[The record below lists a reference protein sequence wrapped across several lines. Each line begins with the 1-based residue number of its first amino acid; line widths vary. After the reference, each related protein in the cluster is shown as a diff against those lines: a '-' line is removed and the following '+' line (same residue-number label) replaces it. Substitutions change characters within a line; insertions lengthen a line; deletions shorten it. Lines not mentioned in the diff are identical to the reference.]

1 MKRWTYILLCLIT
14 SISAISCTE
23 TPDCREFQVPEIVSI
38 TSLPD
43 VHSAVLISDLQTAP
57 SGKIE
62 VGFYIGKNRAELKRI
77 YTTLSG
83 KSFRLSVND
92 LEDGTNYF
100 FKAFVTNGRNEIA
113 SAFESFI
120 TETEPVIPS
129 DPVLPEDPDTPDVP
143 EPENP
148 ENPGSPDEPT
158 EPDEPENPD
167 EPTEPDEPDVPDEP
181 TEPGNPEEPGR
192 PDEPTEPENPDEPE
206 VPGEP
211 EDPTEPDTPVEFTVE
226 ITGISASFS
235 NDILEL
241 SATLEGDISQIS
253 ECWFMVGT
261 DPEKLT
267 RIKGAVEGGMVKAY
281 LAGLEKGTYHY
292 KAVISDGST
301 TKESDMDSY
310 IIE

>member
-167 EPTEPDEPDVPDEP
+167 EPTEP
-181 TEPGNPEEPGR
+181 
-192 PDEPTEPENPDEPE
+192 ENPDEPE

-241 SATLEGDISQIS
+241 SATLEGDISLIS

>member
-181 TEPGNPEEPGR
+181 TEPGNPEEP
-192 PDEPTEPENPDEPE
+192 EP
-206 VPGEP
+206 
-211 EDPTEPDTPVEFTVE
+211 PVEFKVE
-226 ITGISASFS
+226 ITGTSASFN

-267 RIKGAVEGGMVKAY
+267 RIKGAVEGEMVKAY

>member
-120 TETEPVIPS
+120 TETEPAIPS

-148 ENPGSPDEPT
+148 GSPDEPT
-158 EPDEPENPD
+158 EPEVPAEPEN
-167 EPTEPDEPDVPDEP
+167 
-181 TEPGNPEEPGR
+181 
-192 PDEPTEPENPDEPE
+192 
-206 VPGEP
+206 P
-211 EDPTEPDTPVEFTVE
+211 EDPTEPNEPGVPEEPEEPTDPEEPEPPVEFKVE
-226 ITGISASFS
+226 ITGTSASFN

-241 SATLEGDISQIS
+241 SATLEGDASLIS

-267 RIKGAVEGGMVKAY
+267 RIKGAVEGEMVKAY

>member
-43 VHSAVLISDLQTAP
+43 VHSAVLISDLQTSP

-62 VGFYIGKNRAELKRI
+62 VGFYIGKNRAELKRV

-158 EPDEPENPD
+158 EPDEPEN
-167 EPTEPDEPDVPDEP
+167 
-181 TEPGNPEEPGR
+181 

>member
-43 VHSAVLISDLQTAP
+43 VHSAVLISDLQTVP
-57 SGKIE
+57 SGRIE
-62 VGFYIGKNRAELKRI
+62 VGFYIGKNKAELKRI

-83 KSFRLSVND
+83 KSFRLSVDD

-100 FKAFVTNGRNEIA
+100 FKAFVSNGRNEIA

-129 DPVLPEDPDTPDVP
+129 DPVLPEDPDIPDEP

-148 ENPGSPDEPT
+148 DGPIE
-158 EPDEPENPD
+158 
-167 EPTEPDEPDVPDEP
+167 
-181 TEPGNPEEPGR
+181 PEEPE
-192 PDEPTEPENPDEPE
+192 EPTEPEEPDVPEEPE
-206 VPGEP
+206 K
-211 EDPTEPDTPVEFTVE
+211 PTEPEEPEPPVEFTVE

-241 SATLEGDISQIS
+241 SATLEGDTSLIS

-267 RIKGAVEGGMVKAY
+267 RIKGAVEGGLVKAY

-292 KAVISDGST
+292 KAVISNGST
-301 TKESDMDSY
+301 TKESDMASY

>member
-1 MKRWTYILLCLIT
+1 MKRWIYILLCLIT

-57 SGKIE
+57 SGKNE

-143 EPENP
+143 KPENP

-158 EPDEPENPD
+158 EPDEPEN
-167 EPTEPDEPDVPDEP
+167 
-181 TEPGNPEEPGR
+181 

>member
-129 DPVLPEDPDTPDVP
+129 EPVLPEDPDTPDVP
-143 EPENP
+143 EPENPGSPDEPTEPDEPDEPTEPGNP

-167 EPTEPDEPDVPDEP
+167 EPTD
-181 TEPGNPEEPGR
+181 
-192 PDEPTEPENPDEPE
+192 PENPDEPE

-211 EDPTEPDTPVEFTVE
+211 EDPTEPDTPVEFKVE
-226 ITGISASFS
+226 ITGTSASFN

-241 SATLEGDISQIS
+241 SATLEGDASLIS

>member
-83 KSFRLSVND
+83 KSFRLSVNN

-129 DPVLPEDPDTPDVP
+129 DPVLPEDPDTPDVTDP
-143 EPENP
+143 E
-148 ENPGSPDEPT
+148 D
-158 EPDEPENPD
+158 PENPD
-167 EPTEPDEPDVPDEP
+167 EPTEPEVPA
-181 TEPGNPEEPGR
+181 
-192 PDEPTEPENPDEPE
+192 EPEN
-206 VPGEP
+206 P
-211 EDPTEPDTPVEFTVE
+211 EDPTEPNEPGVPEEPEEPTDPEEPGTPEEFTVE
-226 ITGISASFS
+226 ITGISASFN

-241 SATLEGDISQIS
+241 SATLEGDASLIS

-267 RIKGAVEGGMVKAY
+267 RIKGAVEGEMVKAY

>member
-62 VGFYIGKNRAELKRI
+62 VGFYIGKNRSELKRI

-167 EPTEPDEPDVPDEP
+167 EPTEP
-181 TEPGNPEEPGR
+181 EEPEN
-192 PDEPTEPENPDEPE
+192 PDEPTEPEKPDEPE

-241 SATLEGDISQIS
+241 SATLEGGASLIS

>member
-83 KSFRLSVND
+83 KSFRLSVHD

-148 ENPGSPDEPT
+148 ENPDEPT
-158 EPDEPENPD
+158 EPEVPTDPENPD
-167 EPTEPDEPDVPDEP
+167 EPTELDEPDVPDEP
-181 TEPGNPEEPGR
+181 TEPGNPEEP
-192 PDEPTEPENPDEPE
+192 EP
-206 VPGEP
+206 
-211 EDPTEPDTPVEFTVE
+211 PVEFKVE
-226 ITGISASFS
+226 ITGTSASFN

-267 RIKGAVEGGMVKAY
+267 RIKGAVEGEMVKAY

>member
-148 ENPGSPDEPT
+148 ENP
-158 EPDEPENPD
+158 
-167 EPTEPDEPDVPDEP
+167 
-181 TEPGNPEEPGR
+181 
-192 PDEPTEPENPDEPE
+192 DEPTEPEVPAEPE
-206 VPGEP
+206 NP
-211 EDPTEPDTPVEFTVE
+211 EDPTEPNEPGVPEEPEEPTDPEEPGTPEEFTVE

-241 SATLEGDISQIS
+241 SATLEGDASLIS

-267 RIKGAVEGGMVKAY
+267 RIKGAVEGEMVKAY

>member
-62 VGFYIGKNRAELKRI
+62 VGFYIGKNRSELKRI

-92 LEDGTNYF
+92 LEDGTNYL

-167 EPTEPDEPDVPDEP
+167 EPTEP
-181 TEPGNPEEPGR
+181 
-192 PDEPTEPENPDEPE
+192 ENPDEPE

-241 SATLEGDISQIS
+241 SATLEGDASLIS

-301 TKESDMDSY
+301 TKESEMASY

>member
-148 ENPGSPDEPT
+148 GNPGSPDEPT

-167 EPTEPDEPDVPDEP
+167 EPTEP
-181 TEPGNPEEPGR
+181 
-192 PDEPTEPENPDEPE
+192 ENPDEPE
-206 VPGEP
+206 VPDEP

-267 RIKGAVEGGMVKAY
+267 RIEGAVEGEMVKAY

>member
-62 VGFYIGKNRAELKRI
+62 VGFYIGKNRSELKRI

-158 EPDEPENPD
+158 EPEK
-167 EPTEPDEPDVPDEP
+167 
-181 TEPGNPEEPGR
+181 
-192 PDEPTEPENPDEPE
+192 PDEPE

>member
-62 VGFYIGKNRAELKRI
+62 VGFYIGKNRSELKRI

-158 EPDEPENPD
+158 EPEEPENPD
-167 EPTEPDEPDVPDEP
+167 EPTEPEK
-181 TEPGNPEEPGR
+181 
-192 PDEPTEPENPDEPE
+192 PDEPE

>member
-62 VGFYIGKNRAELKRI
+62 VGFYIGKNRSELKRI

-167 EPTEPDEPDVPDEP
+167 EPTEPEK
-181 TEPGNPEEPGR
+181 
-192 PDEPTEPENPDEPE
+192 PDEPE

>member
-181 TEPGNPEEPGR
+181 TEPGNPEEP
-192 PDEPTEPENPDEPE
+192 EPPM
-206 VPGEP
+206 
-211 EDPTEPDTPVEFTVE
+211 EFTVE
-226 ITGISASFS
+226 ITGISASFN

-267 RIKGAVEGGMVKAY
+267 RIKGAVEGEMVKAY

>member
-148 ENPGSPDEPT
+148 GSPDKPT

-167 EPTEPDEPDVPDEP
+167 EPTD
-181 TEPGNPEEPGR
+181 
-192 PDEPTEPENPDEPE
+192 PENPDEPE

-226 ITGISASFS
+226 ITGISATFN

-241 SATLEGDISQIS
+241 SATLEGDISLIS

-267 RIKGAVEGGMVKAY
+267 RIKGAVEGEMVKAY

>member
-148 ENPGSPDEPT
+148 ENP
-158 EPDEPENPD
+158 ENPD
-167 EPTEPDEPDVPDEP
+167 EPTEPEVPA
-181 TEPGNPEEPGR
+181 
-192 PDEPTEPENPDEPE
+192 EPEN
-206 VPGEP
+206 P
-211 EDPTEPDTPVEFTVE
+211 EDPTEPNEPGVPEEPEEPTDPEEPGTPEEFTVE
-226 ITGISASFS
+226 ITGTSASFN

-241 SATLEGDISQIS
+241 SATLEGDASLIS

-267 RIKGAVEGGMVKAY
+267 RIEGDVEGEMVKAY

>member
-62 VGFYIGKNRAELKRI
+62 VGFYIGKNRSELKRI

-113 SAFESFI
+113 SAFESVI

-158 EPDEPENPD
+158 EPEDPENPD
-167 EPTEPDEPDVPDEP
+167 EPTEPEK
-181 TEPGNPEEPGR
+181 
-192 PDEPTEPENPDEPE
+192 PDEPE

>member
-1 MKRWTYILLCLIT
+1 MKKSAYIICLIACLY
-14 SISAISCTE
+14 AISCTE

-62 VGFYIGKNRAELKRI
+62 VGFYIGKNRSELKRI

-158 EPDEPENPD
+158 EPEEPENPD
-167 EPTEPDEPDVPDEP
+167 EPTEP
-181 TEPGNPEEPGR
+181 EEPEN
-192 PDEPTEPENPDEPE
+192 PDEPTEPEKPDEPE

>member
-129 DPVLPEDPDTPDVP
+129 EPVLPEDPDTPDVP

-148 ENPGSPDEPT
+148 GSPDKPT
-158 EPDEPENPD
+158 EPDEPEL
-167 EPTEPDEPDVPDEP
+167 
-181 TEPGNPEEPGR
+181 
-192 PDEPTEPENPDEPE
+192 
-206 VPGEP
+206 
-211 EDPTEPDTPVEFTVE
+211 PVEFKVE
-226 ITGISASFS
+226 ITGTSASFS

-241 SATLEGDISQIS
+241 SATLEGDISLIS

-267 RIKGAVEGGMVKAY
+267 RIKGAVEGEMVKAY

>member
-38 TSLPD
+38 TSLPY

-148 ENPGSPDEPT
+148 ENPDEPT
-158 EPDEPENPD
+158 EPDEPEN
-167 EPTEPDEPDVPDEP
+167 
-181 TEPGNPEEPGR
+181 

-226 ITGISASFS
+226 ITGISASFC

>member
-1 MKRWTYILLCLIT
+1 MKRWAYILLCLIT

-62 VGFYIGKNRAELKRI
+62 VGFYIGKNRAELKRV

-148 ENPGSPDEPT
+148 ENPENPDEPT

-167 EPTEPDEPDVPDEP
+167 EPDEPTEPENPGSPDEP
-181 TEPGNPEEPGR
+181 TEPGNPEEP
-192 PDEPTEPENPDEPE
+192 EP
-206 VPGEP
+206 
-211 EDPTEPDTPVEFTVE
+211 PVEFKVE
-226 ITGISASFS
+226 ITGTSASFN

-267 RIKGAVEGGMVKAY
+267 RIKGAVEGEMVKAY
-281 LAGLEKGTYHY
+281 LAGLEKDTYHY

-301 TKESDMDSY
+301 TKESDMASY

>member
-158 EPDEPENPD
+158 EPDEPEP
-167 EPTEPDEPDVPDEP
+167 PM
-181 TEPGNPEEPGR
+181 
-192 PDEPTEPENPDEPE
+192 
-206 VPGEP
+206 
-211 EDPTEPDTPVEFTVE
+211 EFTVE

-241 SATLEGDISQIS
+241 SATLEGDASLIS

-267 RIKGAVEGGMVKAY
+267 RIKGAVEGEMVKAY

>member
-1 MKRWTYILLCLIT
+1 MKRWTYILVCLIT

-43 VHSAVLISDLQTAP
+43 IHSAVLISDLQTAP
-57 SGKIE
+57 SGRVE
-62 VGFYIGKNRAELKRI
+62 VGFYIGRNRAELKRI
-77 YTTLSG
+77 KATLSG
-83 KSFRLSVND
+83 RSFRLAVDD
-92 LEDGTNYF
+92 LEDETNYF
-100 FKAFVTNGRNEIA
+100 FKAFVSNGRNEIA

-120 TETEPVIPS
+120 TGTEPVIPS
-129 DPVLPEDPDTPDVP
+129 DPVLPEDPDTPDVTDP
-143 EPENP
+143 EDPENP
-148 ENPGSPDEPT
+148 DEPG
-158 EPDEPENPD
+158 NPD
-167 EPTEPDEPDVPDEP
+167 EPTEPEVPA
-181 TEPGNPEEPGR
+181 
-192 PDEPTEPENPDEPE
+192 EPEN
-206 VPGEP
+206 P
-211 EDPTEPDTPVEFTVE
+211 EDPTEPNKPGVPEEPEEPTDPEEPGTPEEFTVE

-241 SATLEGDISQIS
+241 SATLEGDASLIS

-267 RIKGAVEGGMVKAY
+267 RIKGAVEGEMVKAY

>member
-62 VGFYIGKNRAELKRI
+62 VGFYIGKNRSELKRI

-167 EPTEPDEPDVPDEP
+167 EPTEP
-181 TEPGNPEEPGR
+181 
-192 PDEPTEPENPDEPE
+192 ENPDEPE

-226 ITGISASFS
+226 ITGISASFN

-241 SATLEGDISQIS
+241 SATLEGDASLIS

>member
-129 DPVLPEDPDTPDVP
+129 DPVLPEDPDTPD
-143 EPENP
+143 EP

-167 EPTEPDEPDVPDEP
+167 EPTD
-181 TEPGNPEEPGR
+181 
-192 PDEPTEPENPDEPE
+192 PENPDEPE

-226 ITGISASFS
+226 ITGISATFN

-241 SATLEGDISQIS
+241 SATLEGDISLIS

-267 RIKGAVEGGMVKAY
+267 RIKGAVEGEMVKAY

>member
-148 ENPGSPDEPT
+148 ENP
-158 EPDEPENPD
+158 
-167 EPTEPDEPDVPDEP
+167 
-181 TEPGNPEEPGR
+181 
-192 PDEPTEPENPDEPE
+192 DEPTEPEVPAEPE
-206 VPGEP
+206 NP
-211 EDPTEPDTPVEFTVE
+211 EDPTEPNEPGVPEEPEEPTDPEEPEPPVEFKVE
-226 ITGISASFS
+226 ITGTSASFN

-241 SATLEGDISQIS
+241 SATLEGDASLISG
-253 ECWFMVGT
+253 CWFMVGT

-267 RIKGAVEGGMVKAY
+267 RIKGAVEGEMVKAY

>member
-129 DPVLPEDPDTPDVP
+129 DPVLPENPDTPDVP

-158 EPDEPENPD
+158 EPDEPEN
-167 EPTEPDEPDVPDEP
+167 
-181 TEPGNPEEPGR
+181 

-267 RIKGAVEGGMVKAY
+267 RIEGAVEGGMVKAY

>member
-83 KSFRLSVND
+83 KSFRLSVHD

-148 ENPGSPDEPT
+148 DEPT
-158 EPDEPENPD
+158 EPEVPTDPENPD
-167 EPTEPDEPDVPDEP
+167 EPTELDEPDVPDEP
-181 TEPGNPEEPGR
+181 TEPGNPEEP
-192 PDEPTEPENPDEPE
+192 EP
-206 VPGEP
+206 
-211 EDPTEPDTPVEFTVE
+211 PVEFKVE
-226 ITGISASFS
+226 ITGTSASFN

-267 RIKGAVEGGMVKAY
+267 RIKGAVEGEMVKAY

>member
-38 TSLPD
+38 TSLPY

-148 ENPGSPDEPT
+148 ENPDEPT

-167 EPTEPDEPDVPDEP
+167 EPTD
-181 TEPGNPEEPGR
+181 
-192 PDEPTEPENPDEPE
+192 PENPDEPE

-226 ITGISASFS
+226 ITGISATFN

-241 SATLEGDISQIS
+241 SATLEGDISLIS

-267 RIKGAVEGGMVKAY
+267 RIKGAVEGEMVKAY

>member
-167 EPTEPDEPDVPDEP
+167 EPTEP
-181 TEPGNPEEPGR
+181 
-192 PDEPTEPENPDEPE
+192 ENPDEPE
-206 VPGEP
+206 VPGKP

-267 RIKGAVEGGMVKAY
+267 RIKGDVEGGMVKAY

>member
-129 DPVLPEDPDTPDVP
+129 DSVLPEDPDTPDVP

-148 ENPGSPDEPT
+148 GSPDEPT
-158 EPDEPENPD
+158 EPDEPEL
-167 EPTEPDEPDVPDEP
+167 
-181 TEPGNPEEPGR
+181 
-192 PDEPTEPENPDEPE
+192 
-206 VPGEP
+206 
-211 EDPTEPDTPVEFTVE
+211 PVEFKVE
-226 ITGISASFS
+226 ITGTSASFS

-267 RIKGAVEGGMVKAY
+267 RIKGAVEGEMVKAY

>member
-120 TETEPVIPS
+120 TETEPAIPS

-148 ENPGSPDEPT
+148 GS
-158 EPDEPENPD
+158 
-167 EPTEPDEPDVPDEP
+167 
-181 TEPGNPEEPGR
+181 
-192 PDEPTEPENPDEPE
+192 PDEPTEPENPDEPTEPE
-206 VPGEP
+206 VPAEPENP
-211 EDPTEPDTPVEFTVE
+211 EDPTEPNEPGVPEEPEEPTDPEEPEPPVEFKVE
-226 ITGISASFS
+226 ITGTSASFN

-241 SATLEGDISQIS
+241 SATLEGDASLIS

-267 RIKGAVEGGMVKAY
+267 RIKGAVEGEMVKAY

>member
-158 EPDEPENPD
+158 EPEVPAEPEN
-167 EPTEPDEPDVPDEP
+167 
-181 TEPGNPEEPGR
+181 
-192 PDEPTEPENPDEPE
+192 
-206 VPGEP
+206 P
-211 EDPTEPDTPVEFTVE
+211 EDPTEPNEPGVPEEPEEPTDPEEPEPPVEFKVE
-226 ITGISASFS
+226 ITGTSASFN

-241 SATLEGDISQIS
+241 SATLEGDASLIS

-267 RIKGAVEGGMVKAY
+267 RIKGAVEGEMVKAY

>member
-148 ENPGSPDEPT
+148 
-158 EPDEPENPD
+158 
-167 EPTEPDEPDVPDEP
+167 
-181 TEPGNPEEPGR
+181 
-192 PDEPTEPENPDEPE
+192 DEPTEPEVPAEPE
-206 VPGEP
+206 NP
-211 EDPTEPDTPVEFTVE
+211 EDPTEPNEPGVPEEPEEPTDPEEPEPPVEFKVE
-226 ITGISASFS
+226 ITGTSASFN

-241 SATLEGDISQIS
+241 SATLEGDASLIS

-267 RIKGAVEGGMVKAY
+267 RIKGAVEGEMVKAY

>member
-43 VHSAVLISDLQTAP
+43 VHSAVPISDLQTAP

-148 ENPGSPDEPT
+148 ENP
-158 EPDEPENPD
+158 
-167 EPTEPDEPDVPDEP
+167 
-181 TEPGNPEEPGR
+181 
-192 PDEPTEPENPDEPE
+192 DEPTEPEVPAEPE
-206 VPGEP
+206 NP
-211 EDPTEPDTPVEFTVE
+211 EDPTEPNEPGVPEEPEEPTDPEEPGTPEEFTVE

-241 SATLEGDISQIS
+241 SATLEGDASLIS

-267 RIKGAVEGGMVKAY
+267 RIKGAVEGEMVKAY